1 MIKDAGDEQRS
12 LLNREEQKQRLAM
25 REGVWFMILK

>member
-1 MIKDAGDEQRS
+1 MIKDGVDEQRS

-25 REGVWFMILK
+25 RGVWFMILK